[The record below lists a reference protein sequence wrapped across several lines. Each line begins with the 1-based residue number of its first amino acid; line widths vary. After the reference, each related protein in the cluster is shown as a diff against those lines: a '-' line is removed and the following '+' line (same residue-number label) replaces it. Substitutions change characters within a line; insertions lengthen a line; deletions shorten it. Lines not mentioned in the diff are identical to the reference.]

1 MISSYSELVVWQ
13 RGMDLVEEVYSL
25 TKRLPQEE
33 RYALIDQIRRS
44 VTSIPSNIA
53 EGQGRSTTREFIHY
67 LSIAKGSKNEV
78 ETQLLICVKVG
89 YLEKKEIEKALAISS
104 EIGRMLTKLRKSLEN
119 RLGT

>member
-1 MISSYSELVVWQ
+1 MISSYTELVVWQ
-13 RGMDLVEEVYSL
+13 RGMGLVEEVYSL
-25 TKRLPQEE
+25 TKRLPQDE
-33 RYALIDQIRRS
+33 RYALTDQIRRS

-78 ETQLLICVKVG
+78 ETQLLICEKVG

-119 RLGT
+119 RLGA